1 MNLPAPSEARCR
13 SLSRAA
19 ATAATALGT
28 LVLVG
33 WALDLPVLK
42 ALVPGL
48 ATMKPNTALCFVLGG
63 IALGLRVTPRDS
75 MATRWIAQLGGAVVL
90 VIGVATLAE
99 YVFHVDLAL
108 DALLFRE
115 PHPALGS
122 PYPER
127 MSQATALSFTCA
139 GAALAWLDARRAQA
153 ATQALALVVAL
164 VSLTAL
170 VGYAY
175 GVRALYAV
183 DPFSSVALHTAL
195 GLGALA
201 IGILCARP
209 DRGMVAVLIGDT
221 AGGAMARRLLPLA
234 FGLPLVLGWLRLEG
248 EREGLYP
255 TAFGTGTYAVSNVMI
270 FVAAII
276 WYAATLSRS
285 DAKRVHTERELKRSN
300 EELERFAYVA
310 SHDLQEPLRMVGSY
324 VQLLSK
330 RYKGKLDAD
339 ADEFIGYA
347 LDGALRMRRLIDDL
361 LSFSRVG
368 TRGAAFAP
376 TEVNG
381 VLDRALANLKLL
393 IEETGATVTRNGLPT
408 VSADPGQ
415 LEHLF
420 LNLVSN
426 ALKFRGSTPPDIRI
440 AGVRHER
447 EWLLSVRD
455 NGIGIDPQYFERI
468 FIIFQRLHGK
478 NEYPGTGLG
487 LAICKKIVER
497 HGGRIWVESAPG
509 QGATFYF
516 TMPATPEG

>member
-13 SLSRAA
+13 SLSRAAATA

-183 DPFSSVALHTAL
+183 DPFSYVALHTAL
-195 GLGALA
+195 GLGALELRM
-201 IGILCARP
+201 G
-209 DRGMVAVLIGDT
+209 AVGVECGIGD
-221 AGGAMARRLLPLA
+221 AERRDGG
-234 FGLPLVLGWLRLEG
+234 G
-248 EREGLYP
+248 
-255 TAFGTGTYAVSNVMI
+255 
-270 FVAAII
+270 
-276 WYAATLSRS
+276 
-285 DAKRVHTERELKRSN
+285 
-300 EELERFAYVA
+300 
-310 SHDLQEPLRMVGSY
+310 
-324 VQLLSK
+324 
-330 RYKGKLDAD
+330 D
-339 ADEFIGYA
+339 ADEA
-347 LDGALRMRRLIDDL
+347 VA
-361 LSFSRVG
+361 
-368 TRGAAFAP
+368 
-376 TEVNG
+376 
-381 VLDRALANLKLL
+381 
-393 IEETGATVTRNGLPT
+393 
-408 VSADPGQ
+408 
-415 LEHLF
+415 EHQ
-420 LNLVSN
+420 S
-426 ALKFRGSTPPDIRI
+426 
-440 AGVRHER
+440 
-447 EWLLSVRD
+447 
-455 NGIGIDPQYFERI
+455 Q
-468 FIIFQRLHGK
+468 
-478 NEYPGTGLG
+478 
-487 LAICKKIVER
+487 C
-497 HGGRIWVESAPG
+497 
-509 QGATFYF
+509 
-516 TMPATPEG
+516 